1 MATANG
7 FDDGASLDTEATDA
21 PISFFDLN
29 SASYTSK
36 TDWLTAGSTAQPDW
50 LAAGSTSEP
59 DRLTAGSTAQTDW
72 LAAGSTTNPLWFTA
86 GSTAQPD
93 RLAAR
98 STSEPDQLAAGSISK
113 PDWLAAGSTGKP
125 DQPSAKSTED
135 ILENHL
141 KCSICFSLLND
152 PVSTAC
158 GHSFCKECWDM
169 HFTSSGSVPKCPLCQ
184 ERQSIRDL
192 NVNFVLRNVVE
203 HTKKSNKKKRAAK
216 YTGEPG
222 QVACDFCT
230 ERKLKAVKSCLI
242 CLASFCS
249 THLENHTS
257 TKRLSGHKLVDP
269 VENLDKRACLK
280 HGRPLE
286 LYSRK
291 KERCACVSCMDDGE
305 EEVVS
310 TEEEWKKKKNELKNA
325 KIMSQQKVDERETR
339 ISEIKESQKSCQDQ
353 IDNEYWDIE
362 AVFSSVVSIAE
373 SAQASALQPLT
384 DRRKAVETDAEE
396 IIDALQDEITTH
408 NKTISELDRLSVL
421 EDHVLFLQ
429 SYPSLQDVHTTKWI
443 KRQLDTSLLF
453 GTLRKTA
460 TTMLEQIQQ
469 QLEKLASMEL
479 KRVQRFRVDVRLD
492 PATAHPR
499 LIVSEDKKKV
509 RDGGEKKKECDD
521 APGRFNLFGS
531 ILGSKSFTSGRSYWE
546 VEVGNKTGWDLGVAR
561 GDANRKGKVSVSP
574 GNGYW
579 VIVKYEDEKFAVMT
593 EPAQHLPLRQKPTM
607 VGVFVDYE
615 EGLVSFFDVTRSHH
629 IYSFS
634 ECSFGG
640 KIFPYFSPHLKED
653 GKNADPLV
661 IW

>member
-1 MATANG
+1 MAAASG
-7 FDDGASLDTEATDA
+7 FYDGDLLDTGATD
-21 PISFFDLN
+21 STY
-29 SASYTSK
+29 SCTSE
-36 TDWLTAGSTAQPDW
+36 SDW
-50 LAAGSTSEP
+50 LAAT
-59 DRLTAGSTAQTDW
+59 
-72 LAAGSTTNPLWFTA
+72 
-86 GSTAQPD
+86 
-93 RLAAR
+93 
-98 STSEPDQLAAGSISK
+98 
-113 PDWLAAGSTGKP
+113 
-125 DQPSAKSTED
+125 STED
-135 ILENHL
+135 TLENHL
-141 KCSICFSLLND
+141 TCPICYSLFND
-152 PVSTAC
+152 PVTTAC
-158 GHSFCKECWDM
+158 GHSFCKKCWDM
-169 HFTSSGSVPKCPLCQ
+169 HFTSSSSIPKCPLCQ
-184 ERQSIRDL
+184 ERLSIRDL
-192 NVNFVLRNVVE
+192 NVNIALRNVVKQ
-203 HTKKSNKKKRAAK
+203 TKKSNKKKRAAK

-230 ERKLKAVKSCLI
+230 ECKLKAVKSCLI

-269 VENLDKRACLK
+269 VENLDERACLK

-310 TEEEWKKKKNELKNA
+310 TEEEWKKKKDELKNA

-396 IIDALQDEITTH
+396 IIDALQDEITMH

-492 PATAHPR
+492 PATAHPH
-499 LIVSEDKKKV
+499 LIVSKDNKKV
-509 RDGGEKKKECDD
+509 RDGGEKTKECDD

-531 ILGSKSFTSGRSYWE
+531 ILGSKGFTSGRSYWE

-561 GDANRKGKVSVSP
+561 CNANRKGNLSLKP
-574 GNGYW
+574 DEGYW
-579 VIVKYEDEKFAVMT
+579 VMVHYEGEKYAALDAPPISLSL
-593 EPAQHLPLRQKPTM
+593 PAKPQR
-607 VGVFVDYE
+607 VAVFVDYE
-615 EGLVSFFDVTRSHH
+615 EGLVSFYDVMAQRH
-629 IYSFS
+629 IHSFTGCQFRD
-634 ECSFGG
+634 E
-640 KIFPYFSPHLKED
+640 IHPYFSPHLQK
-653 GKNADPLV
+653 GGRNSDPL
-661 IW
+661 IICA